1 MDSDLLDLYKK
12 GIKTKEEIEEDYR
25 QRLNAIDNFKKE
37 TYLRTGLLC
46 LALTK
51 DYRRESYWILQR
63 TIEQEGE
70 SLETKYK
77 KRELD
82 NNLDLGAFIM
92 DCDNRKYFKIL
103 QITEDDEPKVHA
115 FVDFVDGKVYKP
127 RGPASANRKLGWDM
141 DLCLRVADW
150 RGFYLNKDPD

>member
-12 GIKTKEEIEEDYR
+12 GIKTKEEIEEDY
-25 QRLNAIDNFKKE
+25 QRRLEEVEKFKQTIYFK
-37 TYLRTGLLC
+37 TGLLC

-63 TIEQEGE
+63 TIEEEGE
-70 SLETKYK
+70 SLDSKYK

-82 NNLDLGAFIM
+82 NNLDLGSFII
-92 DCDNRKYFKIL
+92 DADNRKYFKIL

-115 FVDFVDGKVYKP
+115 FVDFTDGKVYKA
-127 RGPASANRKLGWDM
+127 RGSASANRKLGWDI
-141 DLCLRVADW
+141 DLCVRVADW